1 MPNKKKPKRKRKPA
15 WRAIV
20 PGGKILP
27 SMTFDEL
34 RVMKESHRLLTQ
46 EFKGPPAIGRSIRAF
61 RMLQLF
67 GAACAVEGKHP
78 ALTRCTK
85 ELDALFGKDAA
96 FAEGLF
102 VPSWVL
108 MNFPCG
114 PGELTALDHFESF
127 LDGTSQLERV
137 RPFIEA
143 ARASRLGL
151 YQTVLRSTE
160 LARFRELFTDRVIDM
175 TPQFDAGEPG
185 EIVLGR
191 LMVLDGQTYFWGGV
205 KIFPPSALQ
214 MVQNMVLDKL
224 LALDWVDYAQSG
236 SELTPSY
243 EKFMRLA
250 GPYWMSVV
258 ATNEE
263 LPVLDPDHYLSYLDA
278 DAASGPDAET

>member
-15 WRAIV
+15 WRTFI

-34 RVMKESHRLLTQ
+34 RAMKETHRLLTQ

-102 VPSWVL
+102 VPSWAL

-114 PGELTALDHFESF
+114 PGELTALDHFERF
-127 LDGTSQLERV
+127 LQDAGQLERL

-143 ARASRLGL
+143 ARPSRLGL
-151 YQTVLRSTE
+151 YQSVLRTTE

-175 TPQFDAGEPG
+175 TPQFDEGDPG

-205 KIFPPSALQ
+205 KIFPPSALET
-214 MVQNMVLDKL
+214 VQNMVLDRL
-224 LALDWVDYAQSG
+224 LDSQWVDFTQPDPNLA
-236 SELTPSY
+236 PAY
-243 EKFMRLA
+243 ENFMRLA

-258 ATNEE
+258 ATNEQ
-263 LPVLDPDHYLSYLDA
+263 LPVLDPNHYRTYFDQ
-278 DAASGPDAET
+278 PE